1 MAPKQEANSQVLPN
15 KEAALF
21 RQLVKQYE
29 SKMYK
34 KGIKTADTVLRKF
47 PDNGETLA
55 MKGLLLNCLERKEEA
70 YDYVKR
76 GVRANIKSHVCW
88 HVYGLLYRS
97 DRDYDEAIK
106 CYKNALRMEKDNLTV
121 LRDLTQLQV
130 QMRDLSGFL
139 DSRQKLLE
147 LKPNNRQSWVGLA
160 LAHHLEGNNQVAATV
175 IEQYEATVDDVS
187 TPTEAYEH
195 SEILLYKA
203 KILEEGEKYGEALEA
218 VEAAEKRGLLKDK
231 LSALESRGR
240 LLLKLNRSEEA
251 EGVYRRLLNIN
262 TEQHE
267 YHDGLLS
274 ALRAQGAAG
283 DADAV
288 ATVYAALQEQYPHS
302 TVARRSPLDFMPGD
316 SSAFEAAA
324 DVFVRKYIA
333 KGIPSLFAELKPLYV
348 DVKKTETL
356 GRVMLRFEEALTTS
370 GQFPEPVVPPAP
382 HHVLSTPAPGSEG
395 AAEALVWTRLY
406 LSLHYDTLGDA
417 AQALKIIDGCIEK
430 TPSLVELHSARARI
444 LKHAGDFTGAAAAAQ
459 HARTLDASDR
469 YLNCVATKALFKAG
483 QVEEAERV
491 VSLFTR
497 DGEQA
502 NNLYDMQ
509 ATWYEISAGRAY
521 LARGEY
527 GRALKRFLKVDSH
540 FLDFVEDQFD
550 FHQYCLRKQTMRVYV
565 DMLRMEDDLYKHP
578 VYAKAVEGAVA
589 TYLQLFDNPGKST
602 EEVEAEKVAAMA
614 PEEAKKY
621 LQKKRKEEAKK
632 LKEAE
637 NANAASPAAAGGGA
651 GKKGGGDSKKPV
663 DTDPDG
669 VLLAATKDPLGE
681 ATKLLKRL
689 LTAAPDRL
697 ETQLMA
703 FEIYSRKKKML
714 LALKAV
720 KKAAELAPDGGK
732 ENPRVH
738 HALVR
743 LASLVEQ
750 EQEGNDVVSSVLKDQ
765 VGDLLGSPS
774 TTAAKYHA
782 AWVQQHGSASLAH
795 RFTAAQATAALD
807 STKRAQ
813 AAAEL
818 AKAGPCGASHPEC
831 VQVHKWLSS
840 GDDSNY
846 DGGGTAAAA
855 AAEFAAACAKVFK
868 WSRYFDGEHCV
879 PLPEK
884 TNGVDAAAKGVGN
897 LKI

>member
-1 MAPKQEANSQVLPN
+1 MQ
-15 KEAALF
+15 
-21 RQLVKQYE
+21 

-70 YDYVKR
+70 YDHVKR

-160 LAHHLEGNNQVAATV
+160 LAHHLQGNHQVAATV

-187 TPTEAYEH
+187 SATEAYEH

-203 KILEEGEKYGEALEA
+203 KILEEGEKYDEALKA
-218 VEAAEKRGLLKDK
+218 VESAEKKGLVKDK
-231 LSALESRGR
+231 LSALETRGR

-288 ATVYAALQEQYPHS
+288 AAVYAALQEQYPHS
-302 TVARRSPLDFMPGD
+302 TVARRRPLDFMAGD
-316 SSAFEAAA
+316 SSAFEATA

-348 DVKKTETL
+348 DPKKAETL
-356 GRVMLRFEEALTTS
+356 GRVMLRFEDALDKTS
-370 GQFPEPVVPPAP
+370 QFPEPVVAPPAHLVLP
-382 HHVLSTPAPGSEG
+382 HPAPGSEG
-395 AAEALVWTRLY
+395 AGEALIWTRLY
-406 LSLHYDTLGDA
+406 LALHYDILGDVER
-417 AQALKIIDGCIEK
+417 ALNLVDGCIEK
-430 TPSLVELHSARARI
+430 SPKLVELHSARARI
-444 LKHAGDFTGAAAAAQ
+444 LKHAGDFPGAAAAAE
-459 HARTLDASDR
+459 HARNLELSDR

-483 QVEEAERV
+483 EVEEAEQV
-491 VSLFTR
+491 VTLFTR

-509 ATWYEISAGRAY
+509 ATWYEISSGRAY
-521 LARGEY
+521 LARGDY

-565 DMLRMEDDLYKHP
+565 DMLRMEDDVYKHP

-589 TYLQLFDNPGKST
+589 TYLQLFDNPGKSS
-602 EEVEAEKVAAMA
+602 EEEEAEKVAAMT

-632 LKEAE
+632 LKETE
-637 NANAASPAAAGGGA
+637 SANAASAAAAAAAAGGA
-651 GKKGGGDSKKPV
+651 KKGGGGGDAKKPV
-663 DTDPDG
+663 DADPNG
-669 VLLAATKDPLGE
+669 VQLAATKDPLGE
-681 ATKLLKRL
+681 ATKLLNRL
-689 LTAAPDRL
+689 LTAVPDRL

-703 FEIYSRKKKML
+703 FEIFSRKKKLL

-720 KKAAELAPDGGK
+720 KSAAAVALASGK
-732 ENPRVH
+732 EDPQVH
-738 HALVR
+738 YALVR
-743 LASLVEQ
+743 LAALVEQ
-750 EQEGNDVVSSVLKDQ
+750 QKSENEVVNAVLKEQ
-765 VGDLLGSPS
+765 LAELLGGAS
-774 TTAAKYHA
+774 TTAAVYHA
-782 AWVQQHGSASLAH
+782 GWVQQHGSASLAH
-795 RFTAAQATAALD
+795 RFAAAQGTAVLD
-807 STKRAQ
+807 PAKKGH
-813 AAAEL
+813 AASEL

-831 VQVHKWLSS
+831 VLVHKWLLKSSS
-840 GDDSNY
+840 GG
-846 DGGGTAAAA
+846 DGDGRAAAA
-855 AAEFAAACAKVFK
+855 SEFSAACAKVFK
-868 WSRYFDGEHCV
+868 WSRYFGGEHCV
-879 PLPEK
+879 ALPEK
-884 TNGVDAAAKGVGN
+884 TNGVDAAAKGVEN
-897 LKI
+897 LKV

>member
-1 MAPKQEANSQVLPN
+1 MLLTFHSMQ
-15 KEAALF
+15 
-21 RQLVKQYE
+21 
-29 SKMYK
+29 SKLYK
-34 KGIKTADTVLRKF
+34 KGIKTADTILRKF

-97 DRDYDEAIK
+97 DRNYDEAIK
-106 CYKNALRMEKDNLTV
+106 CYKNALRMEKDNITV
-121 LRDLTQLQV
+121 LRDLNQLQV

-139 DSRQKLLE
+139 DSKQKLLE

-160 LAHHLEGNNQVAATV
+160 LAHHLEGNHQVAATV
-175 IEQYEATVDDVS
+175 IEQYEATVEDVS
-187 TPTEAYEH
+187 TPAEVYEH

-203 KILEEGEKYGEALEA
+203 NILEEGEKYEEALKA
-218 VEAAEKRGLLKDK
+218 VEAAEKKGLLKDK

-240 LLLKLNRSEEA
+240 LLLKLNCSEEA

-262 TEQHE
+262 AEQHE

-288 ATVYAALQEQYPHS
+288 ATIYAALQEQYPHS
-302 TVARRSPLDFMPGD
+302 TVARRRPLDFIAGE

-348 DVKKTETL
+348 DVKKAETI
-356 GRVMLRFEEALTTS
+356 GKVMLRFEEALTTS
-370 GQFPEPVVPPAP
+370 GQFPEPVAPPAP
-382 HHVLSTPAPGSEG
+382 HHVLSHPAPGSEG

-406 LSLHYDTLGDA
+406 LSLHYDLLGDVE
-417 AQALKIIDGCIEK
+417 QALKIIDGCIEK
-430 TPSLVELHSARARI
+430 SPSLVELHSARARI
-444 LKHAGDFTGAAAAAQ
+444 LKHAGDFAGAAAVAE
-459 HARTLDASDR
+459 HARTLDTSDR

-521 LARGEY
+521 LARGDY

-578 VYAKAVEGAVA
+578 VYAKAAEGAVA
-589 TYLQLFDNPGKST
+589 AYLQLFDNPEKSP

-637 NANAASPAAAGGGA
+637 NANAASAAAATGGG
-651 GKKGGGDSKKPV
+651 GKKGGGGGGDHKKPV
-663 DTDPDG
+663 DADPDG

-681 ATKLLKRL
+681 ATKLLNRL
-689 LTAAPDRL
+689 LIAAPDRL

-703 FEIYSRKKKML
+703 FEIYSRKKRLL
-714 LALKAV
+714 LAFKAV
-720 KKAAELAPDGGK
+720 KKAAQVASDGGK
-732 ENPRVH
+732 ESRRVH
-738 HALVR
+738 YALVR
-743 LASLVEQ
+743 LALLVDQ
-750 EQEGNDVVSSVLKDQ
+750 QQEGNDIVTSVLKDQ
-765 VGDLLGSPS
+765 VGELLGSPS
-774 TTAAKYHA
+774 TTAASYHS
-782 AWVQQHGSASLAH
+782 AWVKQHGSASLAH
-795 RFTAAQATAALD
+795 RFAAAQATAALD
-807 STKRAQ
+807 PTKKAQ

-831 VQVHKWLSS
+831 VQVHKWLLSCS
-840 GDDSNY
+840 DD
-846 DGGGTAAAA
+846 DGGSGSASSSS
-855 AAEFAAACAKVFK
+855 EFSAACAKIFK
-868 WSRYFDGEHCV
+868 WSRYFGGENCV
-879 PLPEK
+879 SLPENA
-884 TNGVDAAAKGVGN
+884 NGVDAAAKDVEK
-897 LKI
+897 LAIS

>member
-1 MAPKQEANSQVLPN
+1 MQ
-15 KEAALF
+15 
-21 RQLVKQYE
+21 
-29 SKMYK
+29 SKLYK
-34 KGIKTADTVLRKF
+34 KGIKTADTILRKF

-97 DRDYDEAIK
+97 DRNYDEAIK
-106 CYKNALRMEKDNLTV
+106 CYKNALRMEKDNITV
-121 LRDLTQLQV
+121 LRDLNQLQV

-139 DSRQKLLE
+139 DSKQKLLE

-160 LAHHLEGNNQVAATV
+160 LAHHLEGNHQVAATV
-175 IEQYEATVDDVS
+175 IEQYEATVEDVS
-187 TPTEAYEH
+187 TPAEVYEH

-203 KILEEGEKYGEALEA
+203 NILEEGEKYEEALKA
-218 VEAAEKRGLLKDK
+218 VEAAEKKGLLKDK

-240 LLLKLNRSEEA
+240 LLLKLNCSEEA

-262 TEQHE
+262 AEQHE

-288 ATVYAALQEQYPHS
+288 ATIYAALQEQYPHS
-302 TVARRSPLDFMPGD
+302 TVARRRPLDFIAGE

-348 DVKKTETL
+348 DVKKAETI
-356 GRVMLRFEEALTTS
+356 GKVMLRFEEALTTS
-370 GQFPEPVVPPAP
+370 GQFPEPVAPPAP
-382 HHVLSTPAPGSEG
+382 HHVLSHPAPGSEG

-406 LSLHYDTLGDA
+406 LSLHYDLLGDVE
-417 AQALKIIDGCIEK
+417 QALKIIDGCIEK
-430 TPSLVELHSARARI
+430 SPSLVELHSARARI
-444 LKHAGDFTGAAAAAQ
+444 LKHAGDFAGAAAVAE
-459 HARTLDASDR
+459 HARTLDTSDR

-521 LARGEY
+521 LARGDY

-578 VYAKAVEGAVA
+578 VYAKAAEGAVA
-589 TYLQLFDNPGKST
+589 AYLQLFDNPEKSP

-637 NANAASPAAAGGGA
+637 NANAASAAAATGGG
-651 GKKGGGDSKKPV
+651 GKKGGGGGGDHKKPV
-663 DTDPDG
+663 DADPDG

-681 ATKLLKRL
+681 ATKLLNRL
-689 LTAAPDRL
+689 LIAAPDRL

-703 FEIYSRKKKML
+703 FEIYSRKKRLL
-714 LALKAV
+714 LAFKAV
-720 KKAAELAPDGGK
+720 KKAAQVASDGGK
-732 ENPRVH
+732 ESRRVH
-738 HALVR
+738 YALVR
-743 LASLVEQ
+743 LALLVDQ
-750 EQEGNDVVSSVLKDQ
+750 QQEGNDIVTSVLKDQ
-765 VGDLLGSPS
+765 VGELLGSPS
-774 TTAAKYHA
+774 TTAASYHS
-782 AWVQQHGSASLAH
+782 AWVKQHGSASLAH
-795 RFTAAQATAALD
+795 RFAAAQATAALD
-807 STKRAQ
+807 PTKKAQ

-831 VQVHKWLSS
+831 VQVHKWLLSCS
-840 GDDSNY
+840 DD
-846 DGGGTAAAA
+846 DGGSGSASSSS
-855 AAEFAAACAKVFK
+855 EFSAACAKIFK
-868 WSRYFDGEHCV
+868 WSRYFGGENCV
-879 PLPEK
+879 SLPENA
-884 TNGVDAAAKGVGN
+884 NGVDAAAKDVEK
-897 LKI
+897 LAIS

>member
-1 MAPKQEANSQVLPN
+1 MNLLKVTNTLTFHFMQ
-15 KEAALF
+15 
-21 RQLVKQYE
+21 

-34 KGIKTADTVLRKF
+34 KGIKTADSVLRKF

-76 GVRANIKSHVCW
+76 GVRSNIKSHVCW

-160 LAHHLEGNNQVAATV
+160 LAHHLQGNHQVAATV

-203 KILEEGEKYGEALEA
+203 KILEEGENYGEALKA
-218 VEAAEKRGLLKDK
+218 VELAEKRGLLKDK

-251 EGVYRRLLNIN
+251 EGVYRRLLNTN

-274 ALRAQGAAG
+274 ALRLQGAAG

-302 TVARRSPLDFMPGD
+302 TVARRRPLDFMSGE

-324 DVFVRKYIA
+324 DLFVRKYIA

-348 DVKKTETL
+348 DAAKTETL

-370 GQFPEPVVPPAP
+370 GQFPEPVAPPAP
-382 HHVLSTPAPGSEG
+382 HHVLSKPAPGSKG
-395 AAEALVWTRLY
+395 AAEALLWTRLY
-406 LSLHYDTLGDA
+406 LSLHYDTLGDVE
-417 AQALKIIDGCIEK
+417 QALNIIDGCIEK

-444 LKHAGDFTGAAAAAQ
+444 LKHAGDFAGAAAAAQ
-459 HARTLDASDR
+459 HARTLDPSDR

-483 QVEEAERV
+483 HVDEAEHV

-521 LARGEY
+521 IERGEY

-589 TYLQLFDNPGKST
+589 AYVQLFDTPGKSP
-602 EEVEAEKVAAMA
+602 EEVEAEKVAAMT

-637 NANAASPAAAGGGA
+637 NARAASAAATAG

-669 VLLAATKDPLGE
+669 VLLATTKDPLGE
-681 ATKLLKRL
+681 ATKLLNRL
-689 LTAAPDRL
+689 LTASPDRL
-697 ETQLMA
+697 ESQLMA
-703 FEIYSRKKKML
+703 FEIYHRKKKLL

-720 KKAAELAPDGGK
+720 KKAGDLATDGGK
-732 ENPRVH
+732 ESPRVH
-738 HALVR
+738 YALIR

-750 EQEGNDVVSSVLKDQ
+750 QQEGNDVVSSVLKDH
-765 VGDLLGSPS
+765 VAKLLGSPS
-774 TTAAKYHA
+774 TTAAHYHA
-782 AWVQQHGSASLAH
+782 AWVQQHGNASLAH
-795 RFTAAQATAALD
+795 RFIAAQATAALYP
-807 STKRAQ
+807 TKRAH

-818 AKAGPCGASHPEC
+818 ANAGPCGASHPEC
-831 VQVHKWLSS
+831 VRVHTWLSS
-840 GDDSNY
+840 IDNNNNNNNNNNNKNKS
-846 DGGGTAAAA
+846 DGGNASSFSS
-855 AAEFAAACAKVFK
+855 EFSAACAKVFK
-868 WSRYFDGEHCV
+868 WSRYFGGEKCV
-879 PLPEK
+879 PLPEN
-884 TNGVDAAAKGVGN
+884 TNGVDAAAQGVEK
-897 LKI
+897 LEM

>member
-1 MAPKQEANSQVLPN
+1 
-15 KEAALF
+15 
-21 RQLVKQYE
+21 
-29 SKMYK
+29 MYK

-70 YDYVKR
+70 YDHVKR

-175 IEQYEATVDDVS
+175 IEAYEATVDEVS
-187 TPTEAYEH
+187 SPTEAYEH

-203 KILEEGEKYGEALEA
+203 KILEEGESYDEALAA
-218 VEAAEKRGLLKDK
+218 VEAAEKKGLIKDK
-231 LSALESRGR
+231 LSALESRAR

-262 TEQHE
+262 TEQYE

-283 DADAV
+283 DADSLA
-288 ATVYAALQEQYPHS
+288 AVYAALQEQYPHS
-302 TVARRSPLDFMPGD
+302 TVARRKPLDFLPGE
-316 SSAFEAAA
+316 SAAFEVAA
-324 DVFVRKYIA
+324 DAFVRKYIA
-333 KGIPSLFAELKPLYV
+333 KGIPSLFAELKPLYI
-348 DVKKTETL
+348 DHKKAEIL
-356 GRVMLRFEEALTTS
+356 GKVMMRFEEALVNS
-370 GQFPEPVVPPAP
+370 GQFPEPVAPPAP
-382 HHVLSTPAPGSEG
+382 HHSLSTPAAGSEG
-395 AAEALVWTRLY
+395 TAEALTWTRLY
-406 LSLHYDTLGDA
+406 LSLHYDRLGDVE
-417 AQALKIIDGCIEK
+417 QALKLVDGCIER

-444 LKHAGDFTGAAAAAQ
+444 LKHAGDLAGAAAAAQ
-459 HARTLDASDR
+459 HARTLDTSDR

-483 QVEEAERV
+483 EVEEAERV

-509 ATWYEISAGRAY
+509 ATWYEISAGKAY
-521 LARGEY
+521 LLRADY

-540 FLDFVEDQFD
+540 FMDFVEDQFD

-589 TYLQLFDNPGKST
+589 TYLALFDNPGKSP
-602 EEVEAEKVAAMA
+602 EEVEAEKVAAMT

-632 LKEAE
+632 LKETE
-637 NANAASPAAAGGGA
+637 NANNAEGGANKKGSPGAGGGA
-651 GKKGGGDSKKPV
+651 GDAKKPV
-663 DTDPDG
+663 DADPDG
-669 VLLAATKDPLGE
+669 VLLASTKDPLGE
-681 ATKLLKRL
+681 ATKLLTRL
-689 LTAAPDRL
+689 LAAAPDRL

-703 FEIYSRKKKML
+703 YEIYSRKKKLL
-714 LALKAV
+714 LALKSV
-720 KKAAELAPDGGK
+720 KKAAALVGEDGK
-732 ENPRVH
+732 EDPKVH
-738 HALVR
+738 YALVR
-743 LASLVEQ
+743 LAALVEQ
-750 EQEGNDVVSSVLKDQ
+750 NNASDNEVVISLLKEQIGE
-765 VGDLLGSPS
+765 LLGSTS
-774 TTAAKYHA
+774 TTAATYHT
-782 AWVQQHGSASLAH
+782 AWAQKHGSASLAH
-795 RFTAAQATAALD
+795 RFAAAQATAALD
-807 STKRAQ
+807 SAKKAE

-818 AKAGPCGASHPEC
+818 AKAGTCGASHPEC
-831 VQVHKWLSS
+831 VLVHQWLSS
-840 GDDSNY
+840 SSDGDDGGSNP
-846 DGGGTAAAA
+846 AAST
-855 AAEFAAACAKVFK
+855 FSAACAKVFK
-868 WSRYFDGEHCV
+868 WSRYFGGENCV
-879 PLPEK
+879 ALPET
-884 TNGVDAAAKGVGN
+884 TNGVDAAAKGVEN
-897 LKI
+897 LKV